1 VSHLLA
7 IASSRWY
14 TWEVPYRLQQHRSA
28 LADSGESTGM
38 SADSIEQPYWYAI
51 QTRSRHEKV
60 VRDQLAAKSITHL
73 LPLWRKR
80 SIWKDR
86 VKLVDVPL
94 FGGYLFVY
102 FALQDRI
109 PVLETVGVARIV
121 AFNGRPVPIPD
132 EQIAAVR
139 TMMEHRIPC
148 SPHPYLVEGMR
159 VRIKY
164 GLLAGAEGILIARR
178 QKHRLVISLD
188 IIQQAVAVDVDSA
201 EVEPLELRPP
211 ETSKPISD
219 SSQRPLLHPTSH
231 L

>member
-1 VSHLLA
+1 MSHLLA

-28 LADSGESTGM
+28 LADRGESTGM
-38 SADSIEQPYWYAI
+38 FVESVEQPNWYAI

-86 VKLVDVPL
+86 VKFVEVPL
-94 FGGYLFVY
+94 LSGYLFGY
-102 FALQDRI
+102 FAQQDRI
-109 PVLETVGVARIV
+109 AVLETVGVARLVGI
-121 AFNGRPVPIPD
+121 NGKAVPIPD

-139 TMMEHRIPC
+139 TMMEHRLPC

-201 EVEPLELRPP
+201 EVEPLDPRPQDIY
-211 ETSKPISD
+211 KRALG
-219 SSQRPLLHPTSH
+219 SSPCAPCRTMS
-231 L
+231 